1 MADYPIY
8 GDPTSFE
15 EIYNRF
21 FGKITD
27 DMYMEWT
34 KEDTIKDLYNI
45 LMDAIPGFEFPR
57 FPLYDWGVSSSD
69 TELEDDDII
78 NLDEEQQEEKPIT
91 EYIQFNSHLTSEEV
105 NILAMLMYNTWL
117 QRQIASIENT
127 RMKYSGSDFKLT
139 SQANHLSKLITL
151 KQEAE
156 RQTHHMQRL
165 YKRRKLTD
173 NEGHIKSNWSTLGE
187 RSVFDD

>member
-1 MADYPIY
+1 MGDYPIQ
-8 GDPTSFE
+8 GDPTSFK

-21 FGKITD
+21 LGKITD
-27 DMYMEWT
+27 DMYVEMT
-34 KEDTIKDLYNI
+34 KEDTENDLYNI

-57 FPLYDWGVSSSD
+57 FPLYDFGNSTAS
-69 TELEDDDII
+69 DDDGDTII
-78 NLDEEQQEEKPIT
+78 NLDTPEEDENVT
-91 EYIQFNSHLTSEEV
+91 EYDQFNCHLTSEEV
-105 NILAMLMYNTWL
+105 NILALLMYNTWL

-156 RQTHHMQRL
+156 RQCFHMQRL
-165 YKRRKLTD
+165 YGRRRMID
-173 NEGHIKSNWSTLGE
+173 NKGSIKSNWSTLRE
-187 RSVFDD
+187 VSALDES